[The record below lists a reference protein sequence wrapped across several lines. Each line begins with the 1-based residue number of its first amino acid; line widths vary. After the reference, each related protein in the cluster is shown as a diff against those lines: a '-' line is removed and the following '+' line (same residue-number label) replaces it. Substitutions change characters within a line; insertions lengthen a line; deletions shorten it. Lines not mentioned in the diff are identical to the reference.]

1 MRNPVATPASV
12 ILGTLLLGFLA
23 IVVFSYVTT
32 SRAMYVLESGHWTY
46 IWQRAFILFT
56 DSFGAFQCAGA
67 LLAFSLFLSVPVF
80 YDRKAFF
87 RYLSSVL
94 IGLIA
99 LTVIYVVLREGFQP
113 LVKREMRATQSLGLF
128 SDSLY
133 QAALDKKNA
142 GDRVTALEYVRF
154 SLLTD
159 GRNPAK
165 IAEKSALIS
174 NLSDAEY
181 ERYQA
186 RITGADSR
194 DEFDEAA
201 TLERARA
208 ALDKKDFPRAF
219 ALARAVLAMD
229 PANPEAL
236 RIAGIAGE
244 KSYRENAL
252 QATENE
258 RYLYNHK
265 KEAVTALEAGEA
277 GSARDLIR
285 AYYLLEDL
293 HRRFPLDANTAAYRL
308 EAGDRLPGVSFFSA
322 DAELALSFE
331 NLVDKNLVFFNPLKG
346 AQRELVSIDRM
357 VSAGAEMYFKNIE
370 VTGFDGRRV
379 LYHYLA
385 PLGKRIGE
393 YINMN
398 GIDRTDPERKATVQ
412 VLSGVPVFDRD
423 RGLKLFVNP
432 DDLRAYSL
440 SRADIE
446 DRGLGELAAMLP
458 PLRRPSLY
466 ADHARMDELIIR
478 EIVLHIGQPLFLL
491 ILSLACFCIG
501 RTQNARYLASVPK
514 GIYAWV
520 LVIPFV
526 MLAVMGLVTFLYR
539 MGMVFLF
546 DALGPVI
553 GIIVIAALHV
563 FFLFLALARFSG
575 KIGASLRK

>member
-1 MRNPVATPASV
+1 
-12 ILGTLLLGFLA
+12 
-23 IVVFSYVTT
+23 
-32 SRAMYVLESGHWTY
+32 
-46 IWQRAFILFT
+46 
-56 DSFGAFQCAGA
+56 
-67 LLAFSLFLSVPVF
+67 
-80 YDRKAFF
+80 
-87 RYLSSVL
+87 
-94 IGLIA
+94 
-99 LTVIYVVLREGFQP
+99 
-113 LVKREMRATQSLGLF
+113 
-128 SDSLY
+128 
-133 QAALDKKNA
+133 
-142 GDRVTALEYVRF
+142 
-154 SLLTD
+154 
-159 GRNPAK
+159 
-165 IAEKSALIS
+165 
-174 NLSDAEY
+174 
-181 ERYQA
+181 
-186 RITGADSR
+186 
-194 DEFDEAA
+194 
-201 TLERARA
+201 
-208 ALDKKDFPRAF
+208 
-219 ALARAVLAMD
+219 
-229 PANPEAL
+229 
-236 RIAGIAGE
+236 
-244 KSYRENAL
+244 
-252 QATENE
+252 
-258 RYLYNHK
+258 
-265 KEAVTALEAGEA
+265 
-277 GSARDLIR
+277 
-285 AYYLLEDL
+285 
-293 HRRFPLDANTAAYRL
+293 
-308 EAGDRLPGVSFFSA
+308 
-322 DAELALSFE
+322 
-331 NLVDKNLVFFNPLKG
+331 
-346 AQRELVSIDRM
+346 M

-412 VLSGVPVFDRD
+412 VIAGAPGFDRD
-423 RGLKLFVNP
+423 RGIQLFVNP